1 MTYKIVKPSIDLND
15 IENDIRINSNIVKM
29 QFDKHILMVNSNSFL
44 ELFKIVLSNLTIL
57 TEEPFNEYVKNSF
70 TFIETENSGDIL
82 KFSKQLKSDINLV
95 SKYSFIY
102 LTKSFSTKI
111 SLNLNTK
118 QNEVEIGDGDLL
130 LFKTEDFMGEIC
142 LSPNRVGVYGSITNL
157 ISNDNLKKT
166 II

>member
-1 MTYKIVKPSIDLND
+1 MKYKIVNPSIDLTD

-29 QFDKHILMVNSNSFL
+29 QFDKHILMVHSNSFL

-70 TFIETENSGDIL
+70 TFIETENSGKIL
-82 KFSKQLKSDINLV
+82 KFSKQLKSDINLI

-102 LTKSFSTKI
+102 LTKSFGTKI
-111 SLNLNTK
+111 SLNLNTNPN
-118 QNEVEIGDGDLL
+118 QVEISDGDLL
-130 LFKTEDFMGEIC
+130 LFKTEDFLGDTC
-142 LSPNRVGVYGSITNL
+142 LSPNRVGICGSITNL